1 MREKLIQV
9 KNETDIETIA
19 DRISGVIRD
28 VFETSENQMKLKFI
42 KENEIN
48 WDSVQS
54 DLHLI
59 IEDIVEEITV
69 VRF

>member
-28 VFETSENQMKLKFI
+28 VFETSEDQMKLKFI
-42 KENEIN
+42 KENKIN

-69 VRF
+69 VKF

>member
-1 MREKLIQV
+1 MKEKLIQV

-19 DRISGVIRD
+19 DRISGIIRD
-28 VFETSENQMKLKFI
+28 VFETSEDQMKLKFI

>member
-1 MREKLIQV
+1 MKEKLIQV
-9 KNETDIETIA
+9 KNETDIETIV
-19 DRISGVIRD
+19 DRISGIIRD
-28 VFETSENQMKLKFI
+28 VFETSEEQMKLKFI

>member
-9 KNETDIETIA
+9 KDETDIETIA

-28 VFETSENQMKLKFI
+28 VFETSEDQMKLKFI
-42 KENEIN
+42 KENKIN